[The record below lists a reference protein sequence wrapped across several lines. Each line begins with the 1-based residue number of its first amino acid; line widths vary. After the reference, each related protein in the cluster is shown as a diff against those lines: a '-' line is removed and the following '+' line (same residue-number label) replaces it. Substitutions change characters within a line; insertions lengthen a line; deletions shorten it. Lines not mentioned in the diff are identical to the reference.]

1 MLKPVHDSTSEETK
15 EVRLNFRIEKDLFE
29 RLKARADKHGIS
41 YSSLLRKLIEQES
54 RIKKDKVEYFKP
66 V

>member
-1 MLKPVHDSTSEETK
+1 MMLKPVHDSTSEGTK

-41 YSSLLRKLIEQES
+41 YSSLLRKLIEQEL
-54 RIKKDKVEYFKP
+54 KKTK
-66 V
+66 

>member
-1 MLKPVHDSTSEETK
+1 MLKPVHDSTSEGTK

-41 YSSLLRKLIEQES
+41 YSSLLRKLIEQEL
-54 RIKKDKVEYFKP
+54 KKTK
-66 V
+66 